1 MRSTRLVISCSKLK
15 NNIAELKK
23 ELLPTTHLMAIVKAN
38 AYGHGVLDTA
48 RYSLKYG
55 ADWLGVATPEE
66 GVYLRENGITA
77 PVLVLGA
84 ANGEELELCV
94 SYELHQTV
102 FDIKTVREIDAIAQR
117 LGKTAYAHIKIN
129 SGMNRIGISD
139 KTEFERLIEEVKSS
153 KALLVDGIFTHFATA
168 DEEDCRGTAEQIA
181 RFEAMLDTAEQ
192 NGMSFEYIHACNS
205 AGIMKGICPKYNMVR
220 LGIGLYGYYPSE
232 YVKKTSSAK
241 IKPIAEFVTN
251 ISAVNVISA
260 GETVSYGATFR
271 ADREMRIATLPVGY
285 ADGYNRLLSNRGK
298 VIINGKLAD
307 VVGRVCMD
315 QMMVDITDIPEA
327 HEGTEAVLIGERQ
340 GICVDADDI
349 ADMCRTVS
357 YEVLTSIAQRV
368 ERVFV
373 EA

>member
-38 AYGHGVLDTA
+38 AYGHGVLETA

-66 GVYLRENGITA
+66 GVYLRENDITA

-84 ANGEELELCV
+84 ANGDELELCV
-94 SYELHQTV
+94 RYELHQTV
-102 FDIKTVREIDAIAQR
+102 FDIKTVRELDAIAQR

-168 DEEDCRGTAEQIA
+168 DEEDDRGTTEQIA
-181 RFEAMLDTAEQ
+181 RFESMLDTAEK
-192 NGMSFEYIHACNS
+192 NGMSFKCIHACNS
-205 AGIMKGICPKYNMVR
+205 AGIMKALCPRYNMVR

-232 YVKKTSSAK
+232 YVKKISSAK

-260 GETVSYGATFR
+260 GEAVSYGATFR
-271 ADREMRIATLPVGY
+271 ADRKMRIATLPVGY

-298 VIINGKLAD
+298 VIINGRLAD

-349 ADMCRTVS
+349 ADMCMTVS

-373 EA
+373 ED